1 MGAEPG
7 QWALGGLGRVGPGS
21 GGPTQPPWISHP
33 CGALTPIGIFC
44 CGPCSVQSIKNGLV
58 YMKYDTPF
66 IFAEVRAVRLVPSWA
81 AWGDQGTGV
90 GPRFS
95 RRAPLL
101 TNYLC
106 DLGQVTHSTNLS
118 FPNCKKP

>member
-1 MGAEPG
+1 M
-7 QWALGGLGRVGPGS
+7 
-21 GGPTQPPWISHP
+21 
-33 CGALTPIGIFC
+33 
-44 CGPCSVQSIKNGLV
+44 QSIKNGLV